1 MPLEDTGSYEP
12 VKRGDLPNIRLS
24 YLVGAIIFIIVLVAN
39 FYIEDIDLRL
49 NGIIGVRNLRI
60 ILLFSLILLV
70 ILETVFIF
78 LPLEKKIRERDADL
92 VKQIEERRAAESKL
106 RRTEYIYKLLA
117 TNLPN
122 LSLLLFD
129 KNLKFILADGP
140 FLKRSGFDKEKV
152 EGKFAVEIIGEDRYP
167 LFEGHYKG
175 ALEGRSVSFNGYSAA
190 GFYYHTQIVPT
201 YNRLGEIT
209 GGMVV
214 TEDISEKHKV
224 ESELTEMQ
232 NRFSQLSENLK
243 SGFWL
248 TSADGQEILYINQ
261 TVSKIYDRELDDLY
275 KNPMSFRLNIHPDD
289 IAITQKD
296 RFERILNN
304 KYNVEYRILGKD
316 GAIRWVWSRAFPV
329 KDNNGE
335 MVRIAGII
343 EDITDRKN
351 LEDKAVQLEVNKK
364 TIKLL
369 SNFIR
374 DTAHDLRTPLTII
387 NTSSYLLGKISDKD
401 EQLKH
406 IDMIKKQVLR
416 LTVTI
421 DQLHSMSNIDAMD
434 RLDSS
439 PIKINHLIKTIKR
452 DLEPK
457 AKQKNINLSY
467 SLLEGNYIIPGDE
480 DYLFKAISG
489 ICENAII
496 YTNDNGLV
504 EITTLKQDNNL
515 VIEVKDNGI
524 GIDESDL
531 EKIFDRFYKVN
542 KARTSNSSATG
553 LGLTMAKLIIE
564 KHGGKITVESKIGVG
579 STFKIYLPIETVT
592 S

>member
-12 VKRGDLPNIRLS
+12 VKREDLPNIRLS

-406 IDMIKKQVLR
+406 MI
-416 LTVTI
+416 
-421 DQLHSMSNIDAMD
+421 
-434 RLDSS
+434 
-439 PIKINHLIKTIKR
+439 
-452 DLEPK
+452 
-457 AKQKNINLSY
+457 
-467 SLLEGNYIIPGDE
+467 
-480 DYLFKAISG
+480 
-489 ICENAII
+489 
-496 YTNDNGLV
+496 
-504 EITTLKQDNNL
+504 
-515 VIEVKDNGI
+515 
-524 GIDESDL
+524 
-531 EKIFDRFYKVN
+531 
-542 KARTSNSSATG
+542 
-553 LGLTMAKLIIE
+553 
-564 KHGGKITVESKIGVG
+564 
-579 STFKIYLPIETVT
+579 
-592 S
+592 

>member
-12 VKRGDLPNIRLS
+12 VKREDLPNIRLS

>member
-592 S
+592 K

>member
-1 MPLEDTGSYEP
+1 
-12 VKRGDLPNIRLS
+12 
-24 YLVGAIIFIIVLVAN
+24 
-39 FYIEDIDLRL
+39 
-49 NGIIGVRNLRI
+49 
-60 ILLFSLILLV
+60 
-70 ILETVFIF
+70 
-78 LPLEKKIRERDADL
+78 
-92 VKQIEERRAAESKL
+92 
-106 RRTEYIYKLLA
+106 
-117 TNLPN
+117 
-122 LSLLLFD
+122 
-129 KNLKFILADGP
+129 
-140 FLKRSGFDKEKV
+140 
-152 EGKFAVEIIGEDRYP
+152 
-167 LFEGHYKG
+167 
-175 ALEGRSVSFNGYSAA
+175 
-190 GFYYHTQIVPT
+190 
-201 YNRLGEIT
+201 
-209 GGMVV
+209 
-214 TEDISEKHKV
+214 
-224 ESELTEMQ
+224 
-232 NRFSQLSENLK
+232 
-243 SGFWL
+243 
-248 TSADGQEILYINQ
+248 
-261 TVSKIYDRELDDLY
+261 
-275 KNPMSFRLNIHPDD
+275 
-289 IAITQKD
+289 
-296 RFERILNN
+296 
-304 KYNVEYRILGKD
+304 
-316 GAIRWVWSRAFPV
+316 
-329 KDNNGE
+329 
-335 MVRIAGII
+335 
-343 EDITDRKN
+343 
-351 LEDKAVQLEVNKK
+351 
-364 TIKLL
+364 
-369 SNFIR
+369 
-374 DTAHDLRTPLTII
+374 
-387 NTSSYLLGKISDKD
+387 
-401 EQLKH
+401 
-406 IDMIKKQVLR
+406 MIKKQVLR